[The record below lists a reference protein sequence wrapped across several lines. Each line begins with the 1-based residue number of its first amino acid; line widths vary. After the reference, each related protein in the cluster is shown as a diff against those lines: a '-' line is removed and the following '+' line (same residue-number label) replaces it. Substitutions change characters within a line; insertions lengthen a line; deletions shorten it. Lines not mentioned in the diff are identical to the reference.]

1 MDDGGKIQ
9 ALQGLRGAM
18 AWWVVA
24 GHISKTFGWNLG
36 LIDRNGLAVSVFIL
50 LSGFVIALL
59 IDRKREGFGAFITRR
74 GFRLFPL
81 YLFALIVS
89 AALLPVQSA
98 AWQALAPTPMNLARA
113 SLATTGIEQFATQFA
128 WHLPLAQGLLPA
140 PAPYTILGQAW
151 SISLEW
157 QFYLI
162 APLLY
167 LGLTNRRFTPLAAA
181 VAGALVLMSPAL
193 SNAFIGSNLAL
204 FLVGMTSY
212 LALSNRSWICASAM
226 LGALIL
232 LEGGPWL
239 AIPLAIWT
247 LVLVAAV
254 TASWPARLLAS
265 RFACYLGEISY
276 STYLL
281 HMIPLFGSV
290 YLLTAWGVEG
300 PALQVAVATFTVA
313 GTLAASTASYRFI
326 ELPAIKLGAKLTKQS
341 QREMVSQTS

>member
-1 MDDGGKIQ
+1 M
-9 ALQGLRGAM
+9 
-18 AWWVVA
+18 
-24 GHISKTFGWNLG
+24 
-36 LIDRNGLAVSVFIL
+36 
-50 LSGFVIALL
+50 
-59 IDRKREGFGAFITRR
+59 RR

-98 AWQALAPTPMNLARA
+98 AWQALAPTPMNVARA

-128 WHLPLAQGLLPA
+128 WHLPLAQGLQPA

-157 QFYLI
+157 QFYLL

-167 LGLTNRRFTPLAAA
+167 LGLTNRRFTPLAVA
-181 VAGALVLMSPAL
+181 VAGALVLMAPAL

-212 LALSNRSWICASAM
+212 LALGNRRWTWAAAI
-226 LGALIL
+226 LGAFTL
-232 LEGGPWL
+232 LDDGPWL

-247 LVLVAAV
+247 LVLVAAA
-254 TASWPARLLAS
+254 TGSWPARLLAS
-265 RFACYLGEISY
+265 RFVCYLGEISY

-281 HMIPLFGSV
+281 HMIPLFGSI
-290 YLLTAWGVEG
+290 YLLTAWGIEG
-300 PALQVAVATFTVA
+300 LALQVAVATLTVT
-313 GTLAASTASYRFI
+313 GTLTASAASYRFI
-326 ELPAIKLGAKLTKQS
+326 ELPGIQVGAKLTK
-341 QREMVSQTS
+341 RNRRALVSQAS